1 MPPQRAV
8 TFAGFDHGGVSGD
21 DTGLDHHDA
30 SEATLNDQT
39 DLVHPDASEATL
51 NVCLRRKGFEG
62 ARQQGSVIGTR
73 SLWLPTHTKAV
84 LLRAPRDLKRNPQL
98 LSLIMSTTFAQR
110 LVVFS

>member
-73 SLWLPTHTKAV
+73 SLWLPTHTKG
-84 LLRAPRDLKRNPQL
+84 RAITRSARPKAKPSASILDHEYYVC
-98 LSLIMSTTFAQR
+98 SETCC
-110 LVVFS
+110 V